1 MRILVAVL
9 FLAGCGADDPPNAP
23 AGAVAGVGTISTADP
38 L

>member
-1 MRILVAVL
+1 MRVLVVL
-9 FLAGCGADDPPNAP
+9 LLLAGCGADDPPNAP